1 MAYLVDIENVS
12 RLKKLEYINLA
23 LNNIEYI
30 ENLSGSNRDAWGMT
44 RLSQSILGCESLNK
58 LDLTLN
64 FIGVLASV
72 ENLRDNIHL
81 IDSVRII
88 FESPFST
95 VKKAA

>member
-1 MAYLVDIENVS
+1 MTDLVDIENVG

-30 ENLSGSNRDAWGMT
+30 ENLSGSNVRVRMT
-44 RLSQSILGCESLNK
+44 RSFQSILGCESLNK

-81 IDSVRII
+81 IDL
-88 FESPFST
+88 
-95 VKKAA
+95 